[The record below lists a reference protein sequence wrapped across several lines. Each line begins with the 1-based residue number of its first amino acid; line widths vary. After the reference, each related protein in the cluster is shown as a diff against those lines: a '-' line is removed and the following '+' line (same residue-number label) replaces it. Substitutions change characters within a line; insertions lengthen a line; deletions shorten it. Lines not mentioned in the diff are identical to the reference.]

1 MRLTTKTTRP
11 ELAKF
16 NKQRVH
22 FTGEIM
28 GMKAIP
34 RRRISL
40 LITNVKV
47 SGIDKPIDHVNM
59 VFPEAYINKRVR
71 EKTIRPHG
79 TIIDGSA
86 LVTSYERR
94 PFGIVRDHDIKD
106 VNLGLTNVY
115 TLEYGLSE
123 PRNVR
128 FSRKE
133 H

>member
-1 MRLTTKTTRP
+1 MQFVTKTTRP

-22 FTGEIM
+22 FTGDVV
-28 GMKAIP
+28 GMKSIP

-47 SGIDKPIDHVNM
+47 SGIDEPIDHINM
-59 VFPEAYINKRVR
+59 VFPESFINKRLR
-71 EKTIRPHG
+71 EHTIQPRKSV
-79 TIIDGSA
+79 IDGSA

-94 PFGIVRDHDIKD
+94 PFGLVRDTDVKD

-115 TLEYGLSE
+115 TLEYGLTE

-128 FSRKE
+128 FYKKGN
-133 H
+133 